1 MEKLIIKNKIK
12 DTIKDLSNEEIE
24 RFVNALYKNAMAPK
38 NDKELNEL
46 IDSLINSEYL
56 FDDRELEDLGDD
68 SKWNEDN
75 SENSEDNDIP
85 DFLKDRNSTQK
96 QSAFKMHQWC
106 NGSTTNSKF
115 VNLGSIPS

>member
-24 RFVNALYKNAMAPK
+24 EFVNALYKNAMAPK

-96 QSAFKMHQWC
+96 
-106 NGSTTNSKF
+106 
-115 VNLGSIPS
+115 